1 MLPLYYYYIPLV
13 HKGISYKGADLFEIL
28 KWILTPNYF
37 HQLKLIINSNS
48 NYLDIDTLTYFLISI
63 WNMLFIP
70 ISILS
75 LFKNNIKKIDLYTLA
90 IGIINVA
97 IIYSIVYGGLMEP
110 RHKVM
115 SIINQSILSAD
126 GFKYIYSKKIILMAY
141 ISIVILVLTIPVFVF

>member
-1 MLPLYYYYIPLV
+1 
-13 HKGISYKGADLFEIL
+13 
-28 KWILTPNYF
+28 
-37 HQLKLIINSNS
+37 
-48 NYLDIDTLTYFLISI
+48 
-63 WNMLFIP
+63 MLFIP